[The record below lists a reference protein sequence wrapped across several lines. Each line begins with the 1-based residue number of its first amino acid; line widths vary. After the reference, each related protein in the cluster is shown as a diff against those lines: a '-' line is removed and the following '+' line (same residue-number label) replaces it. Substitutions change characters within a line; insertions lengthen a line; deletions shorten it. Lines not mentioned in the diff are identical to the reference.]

1 MATEVSA
8 ADGAL
13 QRGAQV
19 VADAKASLNTE
30 LNQLEGKLASIGAQ
44 WQGQGAS
51 AFTMLMERWRTDAR
65 KITSALDTFEQN
77 LTSSQTTYTS
87 TDDTQSSAMN
97 SLSSRLG

>member
-19 VADAKASLNTE
+19 VSDAKSSLNTE
-30 LNQLEGKLASIGAQ
+30 LNQLEGKLASIGSQ

-51 AFTMLMERWRTDAR
+51 AFTMLMERWRSDAR
-65 KITSALDTFEQN
+65 KITAALDSFEQN
-77 LTSSQTTYTS
+77 LLGSQTTYSS
-87 TDDTQSSAMN
+87 TDDSQSSAMN
-97 SLSSRLG
+97 SLASRLG

>member
-51 AFTMLMERWRTDAR
+51 AFTTLMERWRTDAR

-77 LTSSQTTYTS
+77 LTSSQTTYT
-87 TDDTQSSAMN
+87 
-97 SLSSRLG
+97 